1 MNENQLL
8 EAVNTLTAAAEQ
20 RVRAEVERT
29 QAEQQRISLEQHKLR
44 LEQENNAI
52 LCRILQETLKITD
65 RVGEYSAEDHD
76 RMLTMLES
84 ILALTQVIA
93 LRVGGSDYDVLLD
106 TIRRTKEGGNK
117 VQITMGNDANIG
129 NIVEG
134 VQNNA
139 AGVNE
144 ALRDLLTAINA
155 DEPRKVESILNTLP
169 QDIVDVVLAAIQG
182 PLVAARMIVE
192 KVAHKWHVTRSA

>member
-20 RVRAEVERT
+20 RVKAEVERT
-29 QAEQQRISLEQHKLR
+29 QAEQKRISVEQHKLR

-65 RVGEYSAEDHD
+65 RIGQYSAEDHD
-76 RMLTMLES
+76 RMLAMLES

-93 LRVGGSDYDVLLD
+93 LRVGGNDYEVLLD
-106 TIRRTKEGGNK
+106 TIKHTRQGDNK

-144 ALRDLLTAINA
+144 ALRDLLVAINS
-155 DEPRKVESILNTLP
+155 DDPQNVESTLNTLP
-169 QDIVDVVLAAIQG
+169 QDIVDVALAAIQG
-182 PLVAARMIVE
+182 PLVAARMIAQ
-192 KVAHKWHVTRSA
+192 KVANKWHVTRSG